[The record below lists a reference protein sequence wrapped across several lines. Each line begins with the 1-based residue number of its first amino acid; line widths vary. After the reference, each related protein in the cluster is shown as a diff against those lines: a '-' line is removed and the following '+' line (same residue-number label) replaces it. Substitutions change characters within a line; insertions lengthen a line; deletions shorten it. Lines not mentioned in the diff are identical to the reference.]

1 MSLSQ
6 NPGIWLLK
14 FIWWC
19 YPRPSNITGMH
30 ISERLCF
37 TKAPASLNG
46 SQKKIRCPKASVLH
60 SSKLVLSFKDLEAFH
75 SQAFHLSKSPFTP
88 PSAKEVLLAAKFCRL
103 EYTHRRIAVWTTTPV
118 TGFHMDAC
126 SLEEDEKLH
135 TLYCGLFMEFLH
147 I

>member
-1 MSLSQ
+1 
-6 NPGIWLLK
+6 
-14 FIWWC
+14 
-19 YPRPSNITGMH
+19 MH
-30 ISERLCF
+30 ISELLCF

-118 TGFHMDAC
+118 TGCHMDAC
-126 SLEEDEKLH
+126 SLEEDEKTSYTLLWTVYGVFTHLMNSTASAVLEGTMSLSARLH
-135 TLYCGLFMEFLH
+135 PAC
-147 I
+147 